1 MTPAIT
7 PKKPA
12 TANSAANLLATKLKL
27 KLFNFII
34 CIAVRAKTMHS
45 TSVIADSKVNIEYV
59 YFFILRFWIIGI
71 TKAEEMPPKINPI
84 NNECSKSKP
93 KSIDINA
100 IAIEEMKK
108 LYNVISIPLPSPF
121 TKEIRSILKF
131 ILPSS
136 LEKIAPF
143 FTTFALLF
151 LLFDGAFNIDLISFV
166 KGLGRGMLI
175 TLYNFFISSIAIALI
190 SMLFGFDLLHS
201 LLIGFILGGVSSA
214 FVIPIIQNLRIKK
227 ETYSILTLE
236 S

>member
-1 MTPAIT
+1 MVEILTTFIIVSAIIFFGFF
-7 PKKPA
+7 A
-12 TANSAANLLATKLKL
+12 EF
-27 KLFNFII
+27 LFNRFKVPDVLLLII
-34 CIAVRAKTMHS
+34 LGFALGPYA
-45 TSVIADSKVNIEYV
+45 
-59 YFFILRFWIIGI
+59 
-71 TKAEEMPPKINPI
+71 
-84 NNECSKSKP
+84 
-93 KSIDINA
+93 
-100 IAIEEMKK
+100 
-108 LYNVISIPLPSPF
+108 
-121 TKEIRSILKF
+121 LKF

-236 S
+236 SAITDVLCIVFALTAIQIIKLNNFRSGRK